1 MSDLPTPLRLTHMT
15 WPEVDRAREQVELVA
30 IPVGSIEQHGPNT
43 SLDTDTVICEDLTP
57 RLASRSH
64 PRVLVAPTVPFGMAA
79 YHMGFPGTITLRPK
93 TYLHVLEDTVASLL
107 HHGFTRFLITNWHN
121 GNTPV
126 MALAMQSLPTH
137 LPIEFLASLSFYD
150 LEDEALEKEL
160 IQSSTWGH
168 ADELETSELMAL
180 RPDRVKHEQLVAGD
194 VDEEARR
201 LRQRFW
207 GRGIRR
213 SFDFSDFTGNGAVG
227 NATLAT
233 ADDGNRMI
241 DVIEERADTLLKLIL
256 DAPDKLIAQ
265 GRIPAWRRNLESS

>member
-43 SLDTDTVICEDLTP
+43 SLDTDTVICEDLTL

-79 YHMGFPGTITLRPK
+79 YHMGFSGTITLRPK

-160 IQSSTWGH
+160 IQSLS
-168 ADELETSELMAL
+168 
-180 RPDRVKHEQLVAGD
+180 
-194 VDEEARR
+194 
-201 LRQRFW
+201 
-207 GRGIRR
+207 
-213 SFDFSDFTGNGAVG
+213 
-227 NATLAT
+227 
-233 ADDGNRMI
+233 
-241 DVIEERADTLLKLIL
+241 LIH
-256 DAPDKLIAQ
+256 I
-265 GRIPAWRRNLESS
+265 

>member
-1 MSDLPTPLRLTHMT
+1 
-15 WPEVDRAREQVELVA
+15 
-30 IPVGSIEQHGPNT
+30 
-43 SLDTDTVICEDLTP
+43 
-57 RLASRSH
+57 
-64 PRVLVAPTVPFGMAA
+64 
-79 YHMGFPGTITLRPK
+79 
-93 TYLHVLEDTVASLL
+93 
-107 HHGFTRFLITNWHN
+107 
-121 GNTPV
+121 
-126 MALAMQSLPTH
+126 MQSLPTP

-241 DVIEERADTLLKLIL
+241 NVIEERADTLLKLIL